1 MIRRASHPLGIT
13 KNRAKQLLKY
23 KIIALIALLC
33 LYPPQSQSFDN
44 ENPTVFITG
53 SNRNIGL
60 EFVKQF
66 SENNW
71 NVIATARNPEKAKE
85 LQIIAA
91 EQDNVVIEQLDVTD
105 HEQIESLAEKYTDQ
119 PIDILLSNAAL
130 TPRYKSAF
138 KKIKGVD
145 FDIARSS
152 FEINVLGPLK
162 LIQSFMPNVEK
173 SQGKKIIALSSKV
186 GSFSERPKIPFMYSY
201 SISKAALNS
210 LLYSL
215 SFESKRKNIVV
226 VAISPGMV
234 NTTPGMKLPGAI
246 ETEESVTKMMQ
257 VIDDLT
263 MADNGHFIDYED
275 GRQLAW

>member
-1 MIRRASHPLGIT
+1 VIRRASHPLGIT

-71 NVIATARNPEKAKE
+71 NVIATARNPETAKE
-85 LQIIAA
+85 LQTIAA

>member
-1 MIRRASHPLGIT
+1 MLPLKIT
-13 KNRAKQLLKY
+13 S
-23 KIIALIALLC
+23 LIALLC
-33 LYPPQSQSFDN
+33 LFHPQSHSFDN

-71 NVIATARNPEKAKE
+71 NVIATARKPEDASE
-85 LQIIAA
+85 LQTIAA
-91 EQDNVVIEQLDVTD
+91 AHENVVIEQLDVTNY
-105 HEQIESLAEKYTDQ
+105 EEINSLAEKYKDQ

-130 TPRYKSAF
+130 TPRYQSAF
-138 KKIKGVD
+138 KKIDGVNL
-145 FDIARSS
+145 DIARSS

-173 SQGKKIIALSSKV
+173 SQGKKIIALSSKQ
-186 GSFSERPKIPFMYSY
+186 GSFGERLKIPMMYSY
-201 SISKAALNS
+201 SISKAGLNS

-215 SFESKRKNIVV
+215 SFESKRKNILV

-234 NTTPGMKLPGAI
+234 NTTPGMKIPGAI
-246 ETEESVTKMMQ
+246 EIEESVTKMMQ

-263 MADNGHFIDYED
+263 MADNGHFIDFED
-275 GRQLAW
+275 GRKLAW

>member
-13 KNRAKQLLKY
+13 KNRAKQLLRFKL
-23 KIIALIALLC
+23 ITLIALLC

-71 NVIATARNPEKAKE
+71 NVIATARNPEEAKE
-85 LQIIAA
+85 LQIIAT

-105 HEQIESLAEKYTDQ
+105 HEQIESLAEKYRDQ

-186 GSFSERPKIPFMYSY
+186 GSFGERPKIPFMYSY

-210 LLYSL
+210 LLHTL

-246 ETEESVTKMMQ
+246 EVEESVTKMMQ
-257 VIDDLT
+257 VIKGLT
-263 MADNGHFIDYED
+263 MADNGHFINYED

>member
-23 KIIALIALLC
+23 KITALIALLC
-33 LYPPQSQSFDN
+33 LYPLQSQSFDN

-71 NVIATARNPEKAKE
+71 NVIATARNPEEAKE
-85 LQIIAA
+85 LQIIAT

-105 HEQIESLAEKYTDQ
+105 HEQIESLAEKYKDQ

-186 GSFSERPKIPFMYSY
+186 GSFGERPKLPFMYSY

-275 GRQLAW
+275 GIQLAW

>member
-71 NVIATARNPEKAKE
+71 NVIATARNPETAKE
-85 LQIIAA
+85 LQTIAA

-186 GSFSERPKIPFMYSY
+186 GSFGERPKIPFMYSY

-275 GRQLAW
+275 GRRLAW

>member
-1 MIRRASHPLGIT
+1 LDIT

-66 SENNW
+66 SANNW
-71 NVIATARNPEKAKE
+71 NVIATARNPQEASE
-85 LQIIAA
+85 LQTIAA
-91 EQDNVVIEQLDVTD
+91 EHNNVVIEQLDVTN
-105 HEQIESLAEKYTDQ
+105 HEQIESLAEKYKDQ

-130 TPRYKSAF
+130 TPRYKSAL
-138 KKIKGVD
+138 KKIKWVD

-186 GSFSERPKIPFMYSY
+186 GSFGERPKIPFMYSY

-215 SFESKRKNIVV
+215 SFESKRKNILV

-234 NTTPGMKLPGAI
+234 NTTPGMKLPGAV

-257 VIDDLT
+257 VIEGLT
-263 MADNGHFIDYED
+263 MNDNGHFIDYED
-275 GRQLAW
+275 GRKLAW

>member
-23 KIIALIALLC
+23 KITALIALLC

-71 NVIATARNPEKAKE
+71 NVIATARNPEEAKE
-85 LQIIAA
+85 LQTIAA

>member
-23 KIIALIALLC
+23 KIIALVVLFC

-71 NVIATARNPEKAKE
+71 NVIATARNPEAAKE

-246 ETEESVTKMMQ
+246 ETEESVTKMMH

>member
-1 MIRRASHPLGIT
+1 LGIT

-23 KIIALIALLC
+23 KITALIALLC

-71 NVIATARNPEKAKE
+71 NVIATARNPEAAKE

>member
-13 KNRAKQLLKY
+13 KNRAKQLLRFKL
-23 KIIALIALLC
+23 ITLIALLC

-71 NVIATARNPEKAKE
+71 NVIATARNPEEAKE

-105 HEQIESLAEKYTDQ
+105 HEQIESLAEKYRDQ

>member
-13 KNRAKQLLKY
+13 KNRAKQLLRY
-23 KIIALIALLC
+23 KITALIALLC

-71 NVIATARNPEKAKE
+71 NVIATARNPETAKE
-85 LQIIAA
+85 LQTIAA

>member
-13 KNRAKQLLKY
+13 KNRAKQLLRFKL
-23 KIIALIALLC
+23 ITLIALLC

-71 NVIATARNPEKAKE
+71 NVIATARNPEEAKE
-85 LQIIAA
+85 LQIIAT

-105 HEQIESLAEKYTDQ
+105 HEQIESLAEKYRDQ

-186 GSFSERPKIPFMYSY
+186 GSFGERPKIPFMYSY

-246 ETEESVTKMMQ
+246 EIEESVTKMMQ

>member
-13 KNRAKQLLKY
+13 KNRAKQLLRFKL
-23 KIIALIALLC
+23 ITLIALLC

-71 NVIATARNPEKAKE
+71 NVIATARNPEEAKE

-105 HEQIESLAEKYTDQ
+105 HEQIESLAEKYRDQ

-186 GSFSERPKIPFMYSY
+186 GSFGERPKIPFMYSY

-210 LLYSL
+210 LLHTL

-246 ETEESVTKMMQ
+246 EVEESVTKMMQ

-263 MADNGHFIDYED
+263 MADNGHFINYED

>member
-1 MIRRASHPLGIT
+1 MRRASHPLGIT

-23 KIIALIALLC
+23 KITALIALLC
-33 LYPPQSQSFDN
+33 LYPLQSQSFDN

-71 NVIATARNPEKAKE
+71 NVIATARNPETAKE
-85 LQIIAA
+85 LQTIAA

>member
-23 KIIALIALLC
+23 KIIALVVLFC

-71 NVIATARNPEKAKE
+71 NVIATARNPEAAKE
-85 LQIIAA
+85 LQTIAA

>member
-71 NVIATARNPEKAKE
+71 NVIATARNPEAAKE

>member
-13 KNRAKQLLKY
+13 KNRAKQLLRFKL
-23 KIIALIALLC
+23 ITLIALLC

-71 NVIATARNPEKAKE
+71 NVIATARNPEAAKE

-105 HEQIESLAEKYTDQ
+105 HEQIESLAEKYKDQ
-119 PIDILLSNAAL
+119 SIDILLSNAAL

-186 GSFSERPKIPFMYSY
+186 GSFGERPKLPFMYSY

-246 ETEESVTKMMQ
+246 EIEESVTKMMQ
-257 VIDDLT
+257 VIKGLT

>member
-23 KIIALIALLC
+23 KITALIVLFC

-71 NVIATARNPEKAKE
+71 NVIATARNPEAAKE

-246 ETEESVTKMMQ
+246 ETEESVTKMMH

>member
-13 KNRAKQLLKY
+13 KNRAKQLLRFKL
-23 KIIALIALLC
+23 ITLIALLC

-71 NVIATARNPEKAKE
+71 NVIATARNPEEAKE
-85 LQIIAA
+85 LQIIAN

-105 HEQIESLAEKYTDQ
+105 HEQIESLAEKYRDQ

-186 GSFSERPKIPFMYSY
+186 GSFGERPKIPFMYSY

-210 LLYSL
+210 LLHTL

-246 ETEESVTKMMQ
+246 EVEESVTKMMQ

-263 MADNGHFIDYED
+263 MADNGHFINYED

>member
-1 MIRRASHPLGIT
+1 
-13 KNRAKQLLKY
+13 
-23 KIIALIALLC
+23 LC

-66 SENNW
+66 SANNW
-71 NVIATARNPEKAKE
+71 NVIATARNPQEASE
-85 LQIIAA
+85 LQTIAA
-91 EQDNVVIEQLDVTD
+91 EHNNVVIEQLDVTN
-105 HEQIESLAEKYTDQ
+105 HEQIESLAEKYKDQ

-130 TPRYKSAF
+130 TPRYKSAL
-138 KKIKGVD
+138 KKIKWVD

-186 GSFSERPKIPFMYSY
+186 GSFGERPKIPFMYSY

-215 SFESKRKNIVV
+215 SFESKRKNILV

-234 NTTPGMKLPGAI
+234 NTTPGMKLPGAV

-257 VIDDLT
+257 VIEGLT
-263 MADNGHFIDYED
+263 MNDNGHFIDYED
-275 GRQLAW
+275 GRKLAW

>member
-13 KNRAKQLLKY
+13 KNRAKQLLRFKL
-23 KIIALIALLC
+23 ITLIALLC

-71 NVIATARNPEKAKE
+71 NVIATARNPEEAKE
-85 LQIIAA
+85 LQIIAT

-105 HEQIESLAEKYTDQ
+105 HEQIESLAEKYKDQ
-119 PIDILLSNAAL
+119 SIDILLSNAAL

-186 GSFSERPKIPFMYSY
+186 GSFGERPKIPFMYSY

-210 LLYSL
+210 LLHTL

-246 ETEESVTKMMQ
+246 EVEESVTKMMQ
-257 VIDDLT
+257 VIKGLT
-263 MADNGHFIDYED
+263 MADNGHFINYED

>member
-1 MIRRASHPLGIT
+1 VIRRASHPLGIT
-13 KNRAKQLLKY
+13 KNRTKPLLKY
-23 KIIALIALLC
+23 KITALIALLC
-33 LYPPQSQSFDN
+33 LYPPQSHSFDN

-71 NVIATARNPEKAKE
+71 NVIATARNPEEAQE

-105 HEQIESLAEKYTDQ
+105 HEQIESLAEKYKDQ
-119 PIDILLSNAAL
+119 SIDILLSNAAL

-162 LIQSFMPNVEK
+162 LIQTFMPNVEK

-186 GSFSERPKIPFMYSY
+186 GSFGERPKLPFMYSY

>member
-23 KIIALIALLC
+23 KIIALVVLFC

-71 NVIATARNPEKAKE
+71 NVIATARNPEAAKE

-226 VAISPGMV
+226 VALSPGMV

-246 ETEESVTKMMQ
+246 EIEESVTKMMQ

>member
-13 KNRAKQLLKY
+13 KNRAKQLLRFKL
-23 KIIALIALLC
+23 ITLIALLC

-71 NVIATARNPEKAKE
+71 NVIATARNPEEAKE
-85 LQIIAA
+85 LQIIAT

-105 HEQIESLAEKYTDQ
+105 HEQIESLAEKYKDQ

-186 GSFSERPKIPFMYSY
+186 GSFGERPKIPFMYSY

-210 LLYSL
+210 LLHTL

-234 NTTPGMKLPGAI
+234 NTTPGMKLLGAI
-246 ETEESVTKMMQ
+246 EIEESVTKMMQ

-263 MADNGHFIDYED
+263 MADNGHFINYED

>member
-1 MIRRASHPLGIT
+1 MGIT

-23 KIIALIALLC
+23 KIIALVVLFC

-71 NVIATARNPEKAKE
+71 NVIATARNPEAAKE

-105 HEQIESLAEKYTDQ
+105 HEQIGNLAEKYMDQ

-130 TPRYKSAF
+130 TPRYKSAL

-215 SFESKRKNIVV
+215 SFESKRKNILV

-246 ETEESVTKMMQ
+246 EIEESVTKMMQ

>member
-1 MIRRASHPLGIT
+1 MLRLTIT
-13 KNRAKQLLKY
+13 SLVAF
-23 KIIALIALLC
+23 LC
-33 LYPPQSQSFDN
+33 FFHPQSHSFDN

-71 NVIATARNPEKAKE
+71 NVIATARKPWEANE
-85 LQIIAA
+85 LKTIAA
-91 EQDNVVIEQLDVTD
+91 EHENVVIEQLDVTNYEEID
-105 HEQIESLAEKYTDQ
+105 SLAEKYKDQ

-138 KKIKGVD
+138 KKIDGVD
-145 FDIARSS
+145 LEIARSS

-173 SQGKKIIALSSKV
+173 SQGKKIIALSSKQ
-186 GSFSERPKIPFMYSY
+186 GSFGERLKIPMMYSY
-201 SISKAALNS
+201 SISKAGLNS

-215 SFESKRKNIVV
+215 SFESKRKNILV

-234 NTTPGMKLPGAI
+234 NTTPGMKIPGAI
-246 ETEESVTKMMQ
+246 EIEESVTKMMQ
-257 VIDDLT
+257 VIDALT
-263 MADNGHFIDYED
+263 MADNGHFIDFED
-275 GRQLAW
+275 GRKLAW

>member
-1 MIRRASHPLGIT
+1 MIRRVFHPLGIT
-13 KNRAKQLLKY
+13 NNRAKQLLKY

-33 LYPPQSQSFDN
+33 LYPPQTQSFDN

-71 NVIATARNPEKAKE
+71 NVIATARNPEAAKE

>member
-13 KNRAKQLLKY
+13 KNRAKQLLRFKL
-23 KIIALIALLC
+23 ITLIALLC

-105 HEQIESLAEKYTDQ
+105 HEQIESLAEKYKDQ

-130 TPRYKSAF
+130 TPRYKSAL

-215 SFESKRKNIVV
+215 SFESKRKNILV

-246 ETEESVTKMMQ
+246 EIEESVTKMMQ

>member
-23 KIIALIALLC
+23 KITALIALLC
-33 LYPPQSQSFDN
+33 LYPLQSQSFDN

-71 NVIATARNPEKAKE
+71 NVIATARNPETAKE
-85 LQIIAA
+85 LQTIAA

-246 ETEESVTKMMQ
+246 EIEESVTKMMQ

>member
-71 NVIATARNPEKAKE
+71 NVIATARNPEEAKE
-85 LQIIAA
+85 LQIIAT

-105 HEQIESLAEKYTDQ
+105 HEQIESLAEKYKDQ

>member
-1 MIRRASHPLGIT
+1 MILKVSLPLDIT

-66 SENNW
+66 SANNW
-71 NVIATARNPEKAKE
+71 NVIATARNPQEASE
-85 LQIIAA
+85 LQTIAA
-91 EQDNVVIEQLDVTD
+91 EHNNVVIEQLDVTN
-105 HEQIESLAEKYTDQ
+105 HEQIESLAEKYKDQ

-130 TPRYKSAF
+130 TPRYKSAL
-138 KKIKGVD
+138 KKIKWVD

-186 GSFSERPKIPFMYSY
+186 GSFGERPKIPFMYSY

-215 SFESKRKNIVV
+215 SFESKRKNILV

-234 NTTPGMKLPGAI
+234 NTTPGMKLPGAV

-257 VIDDLT
+257 VIEGLT
-263 MADNGHFIDYED
+263 MNDNGHFIDYED
-275 GRQLAW
+275 GRKLAW

>member
-13 KNRAKQLLKY
+13 KNRAKQLLRFKL
-23 KIIALIALLC
+23 ITLIALLC

-71 NVIATARNPEKAKE
+71 NVIATARNPEEAKE
-85 LQIIAA
+85 LQIIAT

-105 HEQIESLAEKYTDQ
+105 HEQIESLAEKYRDQ

-186 GSFSERPKIPFMYSY
+186 GSFGERPKIPFMYSY

-210 LLYSL
+210 LLHTL

>member
-13 KNRAKQLLKY
+13 KNRAKQLLRFKL
-23 KIIALIALLC
+23 ITLIALLC

-71 NVIATARNPEKAKE
+71 NVIATARNPEEAKE
-85 LQIIAA
+85 LQIIAN

-105 HEQIESLAEKYTDQ
+105 HEQIESLAEKYRDQ

-186 GSFSERPKIPFMYSY
+186 GSFGERPKIPFMYSY

>member
-1 MIRRASHPLGIT
+1 MLR
-13 KNRAKQLLKY
+13 Y
-23 KIIALIALLC
+23 KITALVVLLC
-33 LYPPQSQSFDN
+33 LYPPQSHSFDN

-71 NVIATARNPEKAKE
+71 NVIATARNPEEAKE
-85 LQIIAA
+85 LQIIAT

-105 HEQIESLAEKYTDQ
+105 HEQIESLAEKYRDQ

-186 GSFSERPKIPFMYSY
+186 GSFGERPKIPFMYSY

-210 LLYSL
+210 LLHTL

-234 NTTPGMKLPGAI
+234 NTTPGMKLLGAI
-246 ETEESVTKMMQ
+246 EIEESVTKMMQ

>member
-1 MIRRASHPLGIT
+1 VILKVSLPLGIT
-13 KNRAKQLLKY
+13 KNRAKKMLRFKLFV
-23 KIIALIALLC
+23 LIALLC
-33 LYPPQSQSFDN
+33 LYSPQSHSFEN

-66 SENNW
+66 SANNW
-71 NVIATARNPEKAKE
+71 NVIATARNPQEASE
-85 LQIIAA
+85 LQTIAA
-91 EQDNVVIEQLDVTD
+91 EHDNVVIEQLDVTN
-105 HEQIESLAEKYTDQ
+105 HEQIESLAEKYKDQ

-162 LIQSFMPNVEK
+162 LIQSFMPNIEK
-173 SQGKKIIALSSKV
+173 SQGKKIIALSSKQA
-186 GSFSERPKIPFMYSY
+186 SFGERLKIPMMYSY
-201 SISKAALNS
+201 SISKSALNS

-215 SFESKRKNIVV
+215 SFESKRKNILV

-246 ETEESVTKMMQ
+246 EIEESVTKMMQ
-257 VIDDLT
+257 VIEGLT
-263 MADNGHFIDYED
+263 MADNGHFVDYED
-275 GRQLAW
+275 GRRLAW

>member
-13 KNRAKQLLKY
+13 KNRTKPLLKY
-23 KIIALIALLC
+23 KITALIALLC
-33 LYPPQSQSFDN
+33 LYPPQSHSFDN

-71 NVIATARNPEKAKE
+71 NVIATARNPEEAQE

-91 EQDNVVIEQLDVTD
+91 EQDNEVIEQIDVTD
-105 HEQIESLAEKYTDQ
+105 HEQIESLAEKYKDQ
-119 PIDILLSNAAL
+119 SIDILLSNAAL
-130 TPRYKSAF
+130 TPRYKSAL
-138 KKIKGVD
+138 KKIKWVD

-162 LIQSFMPNVEK
+162 LIQTFMPNVEK

-186 GSFSERPKIPFMYSY
+186 RSFSERPKIPFMYSY

>member
-23 KIIALIALLC
+23 KITALIALLC
-33 LYPPQSQSFDN
+33 LYPLQSQSFDN

-71 NVIATARNPEKAKE
+71 NVIATARNPEEAKE
-85 LQIIAA
+85 LQIIAN

-105 HEQIESLAEKYTDQ
+105 HEQIESLAEKYRDQ

-186 GSFSERPKIPFMYSY
+186 GSFGERPKIPFMYSY

-210 LLYSL
+210 LLHTL

-246 ETEESVTKMMQ
+246 EVEESVTKMMQ
-257 VIDDLT
+257 VIKGLT

>member
-71 NVIATARNPEKAKE
+71 NVIATARNPETAKE
-85 LQIIAA
+85 LQTIAA